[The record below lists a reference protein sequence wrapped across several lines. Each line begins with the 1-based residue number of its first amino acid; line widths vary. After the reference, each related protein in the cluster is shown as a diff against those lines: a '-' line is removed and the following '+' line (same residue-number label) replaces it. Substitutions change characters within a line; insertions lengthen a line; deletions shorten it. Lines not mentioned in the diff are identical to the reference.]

1 MPSLIDIRRRIR
13 STKST
18 QQITKAMKMVSSSKL
33 RRAQE
38 RIVNSRPYAHE
49 MLRIFNNLATRVD
62 PSTHPL
68 LNDDP
73 TPGRTLLVVITA
85 DRGLCGGFNAN
96 VIKSA
101 AQFLAERQAGTASD
115 QESYANREVALA
127 LVGRKGRDFFMRR
140 GFDVRYEEVNIF
152 NSLKWSHAQAI
163 ARTSIDEFL
172 SPEVSNVYLIYNEF
186 RSVISQRVVIERLLP
201 IPKLE
206 PDSAAINTVDYLFE
220 PSPQELLSILLPV
233 SRLGPGRAGAAG
245 VVGGRARRADD
256 GDGRR
261 DPEREGHGGPA
272 DAVHE
277 QGAAGLDHP
286 RDHRDRRGRA
296 VGIEV
301 RGLACPPK
309 PEWRRLEVLRKSL

>member
-38 RIVNSRPYAHE
+38 RIVNSRPYANE
-49 MLRIFNNLATRVD
+49 MLRVFNNLATRVD
-62 PSTHPL
+62 SSLHPL

-73 TPGRTLLVVITA
+73 QPGRTLLVVITA

-96 VIKSA
+96 VMKTA
-101 AQFLAERQAGTASD
+101 AQFLAERQAGTAAD
-115 QESYANREVALA
+115 QERYANREVALA

-152 NSLKWSHAQAI
+152 NNLRWSNAQAI
-163 ARTSIDEFL
+163 AKTCIDEFL
-172 SPEVSNVYLIYNEF
+172 SPDVSNVYLVYNEF

-206 PDSAAINTVDYLFE
+206 PQSAAIDSVDYLFE
-220 PSPQELLSILLPV
+220 PSPQELLNILLPYHV
-233 SRLGPGRAGAAG
+233 SVQIARALLESSAAEHAARMTAMDAATRNAKDMVDRLTLYMNKVRQASITREIIEIVAGAQS
-245 VVGGRARRADD
+245 V
-256 GDGRR
+256 
-261 DPEREGHGGPA
+261 
-272 DAVHE
+272 
-277 QGAAGLDHP
+277 
-286 RDHRDRRGRA
+286 
-296 VGIEV
+296 
-301 RGLACPPK
+301 
-309 PEWRRLEVLRKSL
+309 

>member
-101 AQFLAERQAGTASD
+101 AQFLAERRAGTASD

-152 NSLKWSHAQAI
+152 NNLKWSHAQAI

-220 PSPQELLSILLPV
+220 PSPQELLSILLPYHV
-233 SRLGPGRAGAAG
+233 SVQIARALLESSAAEHAARMTAMDAATRNAKDMVDSLTLYMNKVRQASITREIIEIVAGAQS
-245 VVGGRARRADD
+245 V
-256 GDGRR
+256 
-261 DPEREGHGGPA
+261 
-272 DAVHE
+272 
-277 QGAAGLDHP
+277 
-286 RDHRDRRGRA
+286 
-296 VGIEV
+296 
-301 RGLACPPK
+301 
-309 PEWRRLEVLRKSL
+309 